1 MTYQVSDT
9 DLVTQQMRRTVLFQA
24 LVSFLLG
31 AIILAMTINLVVGLV
46 HLGG

>member
-9 DLVTQQMRRTVLFQA
+9 DLVTHQVRRTVLFQA

-31 AIILAMTINLVVGLV
+31 AIILAMTINLVAGLLN
-46 HLGG
+46 LGG

>member
-9 DLVTQQMRRTVLFQA
+9 DVVTQQMRRAVLFQA